1 MGADLRARRRHKPPP
16 GRERRWEPALA
27 GLLVREGLAP
37 PRRDWREG
45 GKGPQSALFFFFFL
59 QAGTLVE
66 QVQVL
71 RDERVQV
78 FLLNAKYFFPHIL
91 CDEFAHTLV
100 RFSQPEF
107 RLNLFKNVNE

>member
-1 MGADLRARRRHKPPP
+1 MGTGSCWPAGQGGSCSSSQGLEG
-16 GRERRWEPALA
+16 GREGTSEC
-27 GLLVREGLAP
+27 
-37 PRRDWREG
+37 
-45 GKGPQSALFFFFFL
+45 SIFFFFFL

>member
-1 MGADLRARRRHKPPP
+1 MGTGSCRPAGQGGSCSSSQGLEG
-16 GRERRWEPALA
+16 GRE
-27 GLLVREGLAP
+27 
-37 PRRDWREG
+37 
-45 GKGPQSALFFFFFL
+45 
-59 QAGTLVE
+59 GTLVE
-66 QVQVL
+66 RVQVL

>member
-1 MGADLRARRRHKPPP
+1 MLLLAGTGGREGRDLRV
-16 GRERRWEPALA
+16 LY
-27 GLLVREGLAP
+27 
-37 PRRDWREG
+37 
-45 GKGPQSALFFFFFL
+45 FFFFL
-59 QAGTLVE
+59 QVGTLVE